1 MKPITDI
8 GALPGDRPRSSERP
22 GFRISPLL
30 SALVLLLIASM
41 AHAQLSGDWFTVAGG
56 GGTSTGGQLG
66 LSGTAGQSDAGNM
79 SGGSYILYG
88 GFWGIAATWPPRL
101 TITYSSGSVTVCW
114 PLISQG
120 YVLEQADSLANP
132 TWSPV
137 GPPPTETDAVTQCVT
152 LPTGPTPKFYR
163 LRRP

>member
-22 GFRISPLL
+22 GLRISPLL
-30 SALVLLLIASM
+30 SALVLLLIAPM

-79 SGGSYILYG
+79 SGGSYVLYG
-88 GFWGIAATWPPRL
+88 GFWGIAATWPTAADHHLLQRLGHRLLALDLPGLRARAGRQPRQSHL
-101 TITYSSGSVTVCW
+101 EPSG
-114 PLISQG
+114 I
-120 YVLEQADSLANP
+120 AAN
-132 TWSPV
+132 
-137 GPPPTETDAVTQCVT
+137 
-152 LPTGPTPKFYR
+152 R
-163 LRRP
+163 N